1 MSQASPLRKLMLSK
15 EVGKPLA
22 LVKANSSFIVL
33 MVAFAT
39 ETVTGMTQLRALV
52 NRDEKE
58 L

>member
-1 MSQASPLRKLMLSK
+1 MLSK